1 MGADKK
7 LYTAKFLQEQAR
19 VMAGA
24 ARNNPFIEDEPVR
37 GCVQRLYDVSKA
49 LMDARAKE
57 ISANSRPEPVAKGK
71 TNVGDP
77 NSKGQGG
84 GKKR

>member
-1 MGADKK
+1 MSDKK

-19 VMAGA
+19 MMAGA
-24 ARNNPFIEDEPVR
+24 ARSNPFIEDEPVR
-37 GCVQRLYDVSKA
+37 RSVQGLYDVSKE

-57 ISANSRPEPVAKGK
+57 IAANSRPEPKSRAK

-77 NSKGQGG
+77 NPKGQAGA